1 VRKKKQAEKDFR
13 KMDLTETTAAKSD
26 QQNYDDYLGGTTR
39 TVTVTAVTKGSAD
52 QPVNLELVEFPGKP
66 YRPNKSMR
74 RVLVLAWGSESDAY
88 VGRQMTLFGDPS
100 VRFGGSSVGGI
111 KISHLSGLDGPLTV
125 ALTVTRG
132 KRAPFTVQPLVAPP
146 KPKDESGRD
155 WLKELTATESDMDL
169 ISALG
174 AAARTANA
182 SDQIIAVIRTEYQRV
197 KDGVTK

>member
-1 VRKKKQAEKDFR
+1 
-13 KMDLTETTAAKSD
+13 MNLTESIAPRSD
-26 QQNYDDYLGGTTR
+26 QLNADDLMSGPRMVTITEVKKGTP
-39 TVTVTAVTKGSAD
+39 D
-52 QPVNLELVEFPGKP
+52 QPVNVVTEEFGSGRPYKP
-66 YRPNKSMR
+66 SKSMR
-74 RVLVLAWGSESDAY
+74 RVMVMAWGAESAAY
-88 VGRQMTLFGDPS
+88 VGGQLTLFRNPS
-100 VRFGGSSVGGI
+100 IRFGKDEVGGI
-111 KISHLSGLDGPLTV
+111 QIAAMSGLDAPLTV

-197 KDGVTK
+197 KDGAKK